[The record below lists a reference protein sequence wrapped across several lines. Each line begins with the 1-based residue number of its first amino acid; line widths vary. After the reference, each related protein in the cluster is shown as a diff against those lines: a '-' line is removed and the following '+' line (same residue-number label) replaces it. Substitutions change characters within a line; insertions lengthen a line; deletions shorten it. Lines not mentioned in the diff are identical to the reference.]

1 MYANRGI
8 EMQPF
13 ISRDIPVVDH
23 LAGDIVEGLS
33 KETNKKWIK
42 PKYLYD
48 EIGSSLFERICDQ
61 PEYYPFRTETGILQR
76 FRRRIVDFINGDVTV
91 VELGSGNSVKT
102 RILLSSLLERQK
114 HVFYLPIDVSKEILV
129 RTARDLNR
137 DFTRLNT
144 ITIAADYVKGV
155 REARNII
162 VSTPNMPEKKI
173 VLFLGSTIGN
183 FEHTEASGFLMSL
196 RDCMQTGDILLL
208 GFDLEK
214 DSKLLEDAYNDKC
227 GFTAAFNLNLL
238 SRINRELGGEFRSK
252 EFRHLAYYNL
262 TCHRIEMN
270 LISKMSQEVYVDRV
284 KKSFSF
290 SENERIHTENSYKFT
305 LQQVRELVEHSGFRL
320 AENLLDNNNWYCVAL
335 MTAES

>member
-1 MYANRGI
+1 
-8 EMQPF
+8 MQPF
-13 ISRDIPVVDH
+13 ISRDIPIVDH
-23 LAGDIVEGLS
+23 FARDIVEGLS

-48 EIGSSLFERICDQ
+48 EKGSSLFERICDQ

-76 FRRRIVDFINGDVTV
+76 FGRRMFDFINGDVTV

-114 HVFYLPIDVSKEILV
+114 NVFYLPIDVSKEILL

-144 ITIAADYVKGV
+144 ISIAADYAEGF
-155 REARNII
+155 REACNIV
-162 VSTPNMPEKKI
+162 VSTSNMPERKI

-183 FEHTEASGFLMSL
+183 FEHAEASSFLMSL
-196 RDCMQTGDILLL
+196 RQCMQTDDILLL
-208 GFDLEK
+208 GFDMEK
-214 DSKLLEDAYNDKC
+214 DSKLLEDAYNDKS

-238 SRINRELGGEFRSK
+238 SRINRELGGEFRLN
-252 EFRHLAYYNL
+252 EFRHLAYYN
-262 TCHRIEMN
+262 TSYHRIEMN
-270 LISKMSQEVYVDRV
+270 LISKIPQEVYVDRV

-290 SENERIHTENSYKFT
+290 SENERIHTENSYKYT
-305 LQQVRELVEHSGFRL
+305 LQQVRELVEHSGFRI
-320 AENLLDNNNWYCVAL
+320 AENFLDNQNWYSVAL
-335 MTAES
+335 MTAEK